1 MNVKRP
7 LILLSV
13 VIMLLFSTLAATAQ
27 TTGGVC
33 PGAVNEALAQLGT
46 NCASMSRNTAC
57 YGFNNVT
64 ANFNVPVAPG
74 FFTNTNER
82 ADLQTINSLRT
93 GPLNL
98 ANNLWGVSLL
108 NVQANLPDALPGQ
121 GVVFVLLGGA
131 QVEDAVPA
139 SQAVIPKTTLQVSL
153 TADSE
158 FRSAPNTGA
167 WKASNLLGTVP
178 AGTTV
183 PADAVDPTGGWLRVV
198 FNAKPGWIAKSAVAD
213 NVSSLTT
220 IGPDSYTP
228 MQAFFFRTGIGG
240 VTCNEVPSLLA
251 VQGPH
256 NIAVDIKADG
266 VDVRITSTI
275 ILQTLPAGANPPQYL
290 QLSVVAGTA
299 IINPDTGQ
307 QIIVPA
313 GFAITIPLAPDG
325 RSVVGSWSPIRVLT
339 PEELAQFALLQQ
351 VSGNILNYHIA
362 VPVLVSPSGV
372 GGAVTQLTF
381 PDPAALETV
390 RQACLAGQLQATVCA
405 VFGF

>member
-1 MNVKRP
+1 MKRV
-7 LILLSV
+7 LIFLSLAF
-13 VIMLLFSTLAATAQ
+13 ILLFSALAVSAQ

-33 PGAVNEALAQLGT
+33 PGAVNEALAQLGQ
-46 NCASMSRNTAC
+46 NCAAMGRNTAC
-57 YGFNNVT
+57 YGFNNVAT
-64 ANFNVPVAPG
+64 EFNVPVAEG
-74 FFTNTNER
+74 FFTTTNER
-82 ADLQTINSLRT
+82 AELATINMLRT
-93 GPLNL
+93 APLDL
-98 ANNLWGVSLL
+98 TTDQWGVSLL

-131 QVEDAVPA
+131 QVEDAVPPN
-139 SQAVIPKTTLQVSL
+139 QAVIPETTLELSV

-167 WKASNLLGTVP
+167 WKASNVIGTVP
-178 AGTTV
+178 TGSTV
-183 PADAVDPTGGWLRVV
+183 SADAIDPTSGWVRVV
-198 FNAKPGWIAKSAVAD
+198 FSGKPGWISSGNVTGA
-213 NVSSLTT
+213 VSSLTT
-220 IGPDSYTP
+220 VGPDSYTP

-256 NIAVDIKADG
+256 GIAVDIKVDG

-275 ILQTLPAGANPPQYL
+275 ILQTMPPGANPPQYL

-299 IINPDTGQ
+299 IINPDTPQ

-325 RSVVGSWSPIRVLT
+325 HSVVGNWSAIRVLT
-339 PEELAQFALLQQ
+339 PEELAQFALLQR
-351 VSGNILNYHIA
+351 VSGNVLNYSIA
-362 VPVLVSPSGV
+362 VPVLIAPSGIGDV
-372 GGAVTQLTF
+372 GTQLTF
-381 PDPAALETV
+381 PDPTALETV
-390 RQACLAGQLQATVCA
+390 RQACLAGQLQASVCA